1 MLLKRKRSESEFSF
15 SPVFSSSH
23 SVNDGFNFN
32 AMSAMDTAR
41 RGFFSPRLSVPS
53 HLPSRTLKRFRD
65 NRPPEEEIHQR
76 TLHLLYSAQHRPQ
89 ELNSQLSQSAD
100 LLEPAN
106 ALRAFDK
113 VPCIISFIVYSLIV
127 NNNTSSERTNA
138 M

>member
-65 NRPPEEEIHQR
+65 SRPPEEEIHREFVLMLALNQCECLPAPR
-76 TLHLLYSAQHRPQ
+76 FPQNVLSISSTRRNTVHR
-89 ELNSQLSQSAD
+89 N
-100 LLEPAN
+100 
-106 ALRAFDK
+106 
-113 VPCIISFIVYSLIV
+113 
-127 NNNTSSERTNA
+127 
-138 M
+138 